1 MSDIDPLIKREIQW
15 MSLGTLENVDLAP
28 VIIARVRRQRI
39 LRAVAAVIGVFVIGF
54 ASIGIYELVR
64 SGTTVQSTGS
74 IVDPGTNQATLP
86 EIIGLQSDYPVTW

>member
-39 LRAVAAVIGVFVIGF
+39 CHRLCKHRN
-54 ASIGIYELVR
+54 L
-64 SGTTVQSTGS
+64 
-74 IVDPGTNQATLP
+74 
-86 EIIGLQSDYPVTW
+86 